1 MVFLVFWIGA
11 AGLGLVE
18 KVRGVGVSS
27 SMVRLGRS
35 CMMLENLSHE
45 DKYKTRYFL
54 IFYFLFVEVA
64 VCLSARVAFQGCRS
78 PLN

>member
-1 MVFLVFWIGA
+1 
-11 AGLGLVE
+11 
-18 KVRGVGVSS
+18 
-27 SMVRLGRS
+27 
-35 CMMLENLSHE
+35 MMLENLSHE